1 MQPSYPIDYVI
12 YVDESGDHGLIN
24 ISDDYPVF
32 VLALCIFRVSD
43 YIENVVPSIQRFK
56 FKHFKH
62 DMVILHERDIR
73 KSLGPFKLLFKDD
86 IRTKFMQDLTELIAL
101 APFQIISCVVDKREI
116 AKTRTLEQEVY
127 AIAMKTALEAT
138 RNELGLLASNQN
150 VPVIFESRGKAEDQS
165 LIVDFERG
173 RFAEGGKMSD
183 VFDLVVAN
191 KKVNSS
197 GLQLADMVA
206 RPVGQSWLR
215 PERQSRP
222 VEIIK
227 QKTRVQVNLP

>member
-12 YVDESGDHGLIN
+12 YVDESGDHGLVNIN
-24 ISDDYPVF
+24 DDYPVF

-43 YIENVVPSIQRFK
+43 YIENVVPSMQRFK

-73 KSLGPFKLLFKDD
+73 KSLGPFKLLFENE
-86 IRTKFMQDLTELIAL
+86 IRTKFMEDLTELIGL
-101 APFQIISCVVDKREI
+101 APFEIISCVVDKK
-116 AKTRTLEQEVY
+116 AFDKARTLEHEVY

-138 RNELGLLASNQN
+138 RDALGLVESDQN
-150 VPVIFESRGKAEDQS
+150 VPVIFESRGKTEDQS
-165 LIVDFERG
+165 LIVDFEGG
-173 RFAEGGKMSD
+173 RFAEGGKISD
-183 VFDLVVAN
+183 VFELVVAN

-206 RPVGQSWLR
+206 RPLGQSWLR
-215 PERQSRP
+215 PDRQGRP
-222 VEIIK
+222 IEIIK
-227 QKTRVQVNLP
+227 RKIRVQVFLP